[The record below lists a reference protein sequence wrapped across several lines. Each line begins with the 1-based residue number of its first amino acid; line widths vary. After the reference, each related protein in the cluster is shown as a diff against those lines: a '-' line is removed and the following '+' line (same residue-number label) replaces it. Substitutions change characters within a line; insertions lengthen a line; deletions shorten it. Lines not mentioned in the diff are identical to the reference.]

1 MTKRTRRN
9 HTPGFKAKV
18 ALAAMKGDKTLAEL
32 AQLFDVHPNQVTQ
45 WRSQVLEGA
54 AGLFG
59 ADRGETKAAPS
70 VDLKALHAK
79 IGELTLENDLYE
91 GLPVK
96 GFFAFYTIAASNVVV
111 RTDRS
116 FGLAGL
122 LDGIDLLRCE
132 RAPGAST
139 YIRQL
144 HDGLPQS
151 CMHDPNDRRDGF
163 TLFTGVMKGANRC
176 LDFPSPRLRG
186 RSARSLIDMSV
197 QVSVRPRCS

>member
-18 ALAAMKGDKTLAEL
+18 ALAAMKGDKTLTEL
-32 AQLFDVHPNQVTQ
+32 AQLFDVHPNQITQ

>member
-1 MTKRTRRN
+1 MTASRPSAILQNLQHAT
-9 HTPGFKAKV
+9 
-18 ALAAMKGDKTLAEL
+18 
-32 AQLFDVHPNQVTQ
+32 
-45 WRSQVLEGA
+45 
-54 AGLFG
+54 
-59 ADRGETKAAPS
+59 AAPRHPL
-70 VDLKALHAK
+70 DQTQIPRHCDWWRRREPD
-79 IGELTLENDLYE
+79 ILYE

-96 GFFAFYTIAASNVVV
+96 GFFAFYIIAASNVVV

-122 LDGIDLLRCE
+122 LDGIDLLRRE

-151 CMHDPNDRRDGF
+151 CMHDPNDGRDGF
-163 TLFTGVMKGANRC
+163 TLFTGVMKGANRR

-197 QVSVRPRCS
+197 QVSVRPHCS

>member
-1 MTKRTRRN
+1 MSGRSS
-9 HTPGFKAKV
+9 GC
-18 ALAAMKGDKTLAEL
+18 TLRL
-32 AQLFDVHPNQVTQ
+32 VLGLDPRIGQLTVEP
-45 WRSQVLEGA
+45 
-54 AGLFG
+54 
-59 ADRGETKAAPS
+59 
-70 VDLKALHAK
+70 
-79 IGELTLENDLYE
+79 DLYE

-96 GFFAFYTIAASNVVV
+96 GFFAFYTIAASNIVV

-163 TLFTGVMKGANRC
+163 TLFTGVAKGANRI

-186 RSARSLIDMSV
+186 RSARSSIDRVGSSLRQAALLMIAPSGTTP
-197 QVSVRPRCS
+197 VST

>member
-1 MTKRTRRN
+1 MSGRSS
-9 HTPGFKAKV
+9 GC
-18 ALAAMKGDKTLAEL
+18 TLRL
-32 AQLFDVHPNQVTQ
+32 VLGLDPRIGQLTVE
-45 WRSQVLEGA
+45 R
-54 AGLFG
+54 
-59 ADRGETKAAPS
+59 
-70 VDLKALHAK
+70 
-79 IGELTLENDLYE
+79 DLYE

-96 GFFAFYTIAASNVVV
+96 GFFAFYTIAASNIVV

>member
-1 MTKRTRRN
+1 MTNKTRR
-9 HTPGFKAKV
+9 GIDAGLKAKIALEALGGDGHGPCV
-18 ALAAMKGDKTLAEL
+18 ALRGPSQPGLRLEEAASGSSCAGVRSWRGAGAETT
-32 AQLFDVHPNQVTQ
+32 HE
-45 WRSQVLEGA
+45 REIE
-54 AGLFG
+54 
-59 ADRGETKAAPS
+59 R
-70 VDLKALHAK
+70 LHAK
-79 IGELTLENDLYE
+79 IGQLTVERDLYE